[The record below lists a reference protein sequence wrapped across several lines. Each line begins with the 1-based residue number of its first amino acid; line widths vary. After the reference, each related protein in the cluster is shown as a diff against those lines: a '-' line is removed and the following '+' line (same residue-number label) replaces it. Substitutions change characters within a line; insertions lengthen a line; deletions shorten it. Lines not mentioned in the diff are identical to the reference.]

1 MRKNIVKKLITA
13 VCTVS
18 MVMGSISFGAM
29 AEEQEAFKITK
40 QPTAGNPSVEVNKT
54 EGVEYQWYESIEEN
68 DATLVDSIIDEEN
81 DYMYVVATGAEYD
94 EEDNKFID
102 SSGYLYIAFVAKE
115 GDVIYVT
122 PNDGSDISVTVCGV
136 MQTISEGVFVTT
148 YMQNQMWQIAC
159 ESNVEGESAV
169 ATVELERNGMRY
181 TLINGVNKVIDGKET
196 VDSNMVYDEVD
207 GVWSE
212 NRTMLLGASGVSV
225 YMNEGEYFLSEFEE
239 SVTGAIG
246 ITFEDSNSVE
256 SVVNIEN
263 TQRNVIFAEES
274 GWYNILFNIEDDYRV
289 KMYRGRLVMEQ
300 PVEGQTTNTLTEFE
314 DGKVYRCKVS
324 EGNKELWSDY
334 IAGYVTI
341 MTQPTAAD
349 PTVKLNY
356 DVDASYQWYSMDFVR
371 EDDLGENQNDIVS
384 VYDGEYSAGKWN
396 SELIVNSN
404 EVEILFSVK
413 PGNKIV
419 VELPE
424 DFQGTVE
431 DRNEKIVFSYN
442 DGVYEG
448 MADNNITN
456 CYIYIKS
463 DEAFSANIYV
473 EELDVKEP
481 IEGETKAT
489 LMAPEVGKYYV
500 CKVLY
505 NETELISDVVDMKIV
520 VSKQPTLEELAV
532 DVNFS
537 EKVTGY
543 QWFTAKEIVWEL
555 VDKLGEELGE
565 NEISAF
571 SYCGV
576 YEDGKWNSASEG
588 MAVPINGDKAIMLLT
603 QLEGGQTLNIIPS
616 VEADYTIDIID
627 INTLEYITPNK
638 KEDKYIVDI
647 QNTKI
652 YVIQILLADDFSAE
666 INTSKMVKDEAIEG
680 QTEKK
685 LTKHEPG
692 EYICEISLEDGSKIY
707 SDVITISENDDV
719 HVYTDMYDADCNDC
733 GDIREVPDRPVEP
746 EDKPATGNG
755 DTGNGGAGNDE
766 TGNGGTE
773 NSGTGNGGTGNG
785 STSNSGTATD
795 DTTVKDDDSAPS
807 DATLKKVKAVEELIS
822 KLPTTITKNDEAAI
836 KEALAAYNAL
846 SEAERKLLDKKFVML
861 LEAAKVEIEK
871 LNKAEVDK
879 DDKTE
884 VDKDNKTENVDSPD
898 TGDNHNMWIWFAMLL
913 VSGVCTFGYTLKK
926 KMD

>member
-1 MRKNIVKKLITA
+1 MRKNIMKKLITA

-29 AEEQEAFKITK
+29 AEEQEALEITK
-40 QPTAGNPSVEVNKT
+40 QPTVGNPTVEVNKT
-54 EGVEYQWYESIEEN
+54 DGVEYQWYESIEEN
-68 DATLVDSIIDEEN
+68 DTTLVGSIYDEEN

-102 SSGYLYIAFVAKE
+102 SSGYLYITFKAKE

-122 PNDGSDISVTVCGV
+122 PKDGSDISVTVCGSS
-136 MQTISEGVFVTT
+136 QTMSEGVFVTT
-148 YMQNQMWQIAC
+148 YMQNQMWQIVC

-169 ATVELERNGMRY
+169 ATVELERNGTRY

-196 VDSNMVYDEVD
+196 VDSNLVYDEVD
-207 GVWSE
+207 GFWSE
-212 NRTMLLGASGVSV
+212 NRSMLMGTTGVSV
-225 YMNEGEYFLSEFEE
+225 YMHEGEYFLSEFEE

-246 ITFEDSNSVE
+246 IMFEDNNSVD
-256 SVVNIEN
+256 SVVNFEN
-263 TQRNVIFAEES
+263 TQRNVIFAKES
-274 GWYNILFNIEDDYRV
+274 GWYNIMFNIEDDFRV
-289 KMYRGRLVMEQ
+289 KMYRGKVVMEQ

-334 IAGYVTI
+334 IVGNIMI

-356 DVDASYQWYSMDFVR
+356 DVDASYQWYNMDFVR
-371 EDDLGENQNDIVS
+371 EDDLGENQNDIVR
-384 VYDGEYSAGKWN
+384 VYNGEYSDGKWN

-404 EVEILFSVK
+404 EVEILFGVK

-448 MADNNITN
+448 MVDSNITN

-463 DEAFSANIYV
+463 DEAFVANIY
-473 EELDVKEP
+473 EESLDIKEP

-489 LMAPEVGKYYV
+489 LMTPEVGKYYV

-505 NETELISDVVDMKIV
+505 NGIELISDVVDMQIV

-532 DVNFS
+532 DVNFP
-537 EKVTGY
+537 EEVTGY

-555 VDKLGEELGE
+555 VDGLGGELGE
-565 NEISAF
+565 NEIPAF

-588 MAVPINGDKAIMLLT
+588 MAVPMNGEKGILLVC
-603 QLEGGQTLNIIPS
+603 QLEGGKTLNIVPS
-616 VEADYTIDIID
+616 VEADYTINM
-627 INTLEYITPNK
+627 INTSTTQYITPNK
-638 KEDKYIVDI
+638 KEDKYIFDI
-647 QNTKI
+647 QNTSM
-652 YVIQILLADDFSAE
+652 YMIQISLADDFSAE
-666 INTSKMVKDEAIEG
+666 FNTSKMVKDEVIEG

-707 SDVITISENDDV
+707 SDVIIITENDDV
-719 HVYTDMYDADCNDC
+719 HVYTDMYDADCNEC

-746 EDKPATGNG
+746 EDKPGT
-755 DTGNGGAGNDE
+755 E
-766 TGNGGTE
+766 NGGTE
-773 NSGTGNGGTGNG
+773 NGSTENGGTENGGTENGGTGNG
-785 STSNSGTATD
+785 STSNGGTVTD

-846 SEAERKLLDKKFVML
+846 SEAERKLLDKKLVML
-861 LEAAKVEIEK
+861 LEAAKAEIEK
-871 LNKAEVDK
+871 LNKTEADK
-879 DDKTE
+879 NNKTE